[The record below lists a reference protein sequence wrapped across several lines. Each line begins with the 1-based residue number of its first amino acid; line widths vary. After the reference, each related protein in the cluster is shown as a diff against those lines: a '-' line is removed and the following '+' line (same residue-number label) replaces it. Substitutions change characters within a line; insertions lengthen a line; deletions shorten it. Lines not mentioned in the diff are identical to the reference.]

1 MRRLILVVII
11 LSFMNCG
18 EKGTTIITIGH
29 RGAMG
34 HETENSL
41 ASIQKALDLHVDM
54 IEIDVFKIKSG
65 EIVVFHD
72 QMIDRLT
79 NGSGDIETFDLK
91 TLKNFDLEGG
101 HKIPLLKEVLD
112 LMNHRVPLN
121 IELKGPGTSQGVN
134 SIIKNYK
141 ENEGWTMDD
150 FLISSF
156 DWQELKEMRRIN
168 KDIKIAVLTE
178 DNPLDAIGI
187 ARELNAIA
195 INPNY
200 LSLTSKNVSEI
211 KKQGFKIYTWT
222 VNDPDQIL
230 NIKELGVDGIFT
242 NYPERV
248 K

>member
-11 LSFMNCG
+11 LSLMNCE
-18 EKGTTIITIGH
+18 EKSNTILTIGH

-101 HKIPLLKEVLD
+101 HKIPLLSEVLD
-112 LMNHRVPLN
+112 VMNHKVPLN

-134 SIIKNYK
+134 DIIKNYT
-141 ENEGWTMDD
+141 ENKGWTLDD

-156 DWQELKEMRRIN
+156 DWEELKEMRRLN
-168 KDIKIAVLTE
+168 RDLDIAVLTE

-200 LSLTSKNVSEI
+200 LSLNNENVSEI
-211 KKQGFKIYTWT
+211 KRQGFKIFTWT
-222 VNDPDQIL
+222 VNDPIQISR
-230 NIKELGVDGIFT
+230 IRELGIDGIFT

-248 K
+248 N

>member
-1 MRRLILVVII
+1 
-11 LSFMNCG
+11 MNCG
-18 EKGTTIITIGH
+18 EKSNTMITIGH

-34 HETENSL
+34 HETENTL
-41 ASIQKALDLHVDM
+41 ASIQKALDLQVDM

-72 QMIDRLT
+72 QMIDRLS
-79 NGSGDIETFDLK
+79 NGSGDIETFDLE
-91 TLKNFDLEGG
+91 TLKNFTLEGG
-101 HKIPLLKEVLD
+101 HKIPLLNEVLD

-134 SIIKNYK
+134 NIIKNYM

-150 FLISSF
+150 FFISSF

-168 KDIKIAVLTE
+168 KDIKIGVLTE
-178 DNPLDAIGI
+178 DNPLDAIGM

-200 LSLTSKNVSEI
+200 LSLTNENVSEI
-211 KKQGFKIYTWT
+211 KKQGFKIFAWT

>member
-1 MRRLILVVII
+1 
-11 LSFMNCG
+11 MNCG
-18 EKGTTIITIGH
+18 EKSNTMITIGH

-41 ASIQKALDLHVDM
+41 ASVQKALDLQVDM

-101 HKIPLLKEVLD
+101 HKIPLLSEVLD
-112 LMNHRVPLN
+112 VMNHKVPLN
-121 IELKGPGTSQGVN
+121 IELKGPGTSRGVN
-134 SIIKNYK
+134 DIIKNYT
-141 ENEGWTMDD
+141 ENKGWTLDD

-156 DWQELKEMRRIN
+156 DWEELKEMRRLN
-168 KDIKIAVLTE
+168 RDLDIAVLTE

-230 NIKELGVDGIFT
+230 NIKDLGVDGIFT

>member
-1 MRRLILVVII
+1 MKGLILVV
-11 LSFMNCG
+11 LMLFFMNCG
-18 EKGTTIITIGH
+18 EKSNTMITIGH

-34 HETENSL
+34 HETENTL
-41 ASIQKALDLHVDM
+41 ASIQKALDLQVDM

-72 QMIDRLT
+72 QMIDRLS
-79 NGSGDIETFDLK
+79 NGSGDIETFDLE
-91 TLKNFDLEGG
+91 TLKNFTLEGG
-101 HKIPLLKEVLD
+101 HKIPLLNEVLD

-134 SIIKNYK
+134 NIIKNYM

-150 FLISSF
+150 FFISSF

-168 KDIKIAVLTE
+168 KDIKIGVLTE
-178 DNPLDAIGI
+178 DNPLDAIGM

-200 LSLTSKNVSEI
+200 LSLTNENVSEI
-211 KKQGFKIYTWT
+211 KKQGFKIFAWT